1 MCRFDVR
8 HLNIHS
14 VPSHLLLSHLRN
26 ETAMN
31 VNSPQRNGVPDI
43 VNVIGGGVS
52 YPHIIS
58 VAKDLFIVLVRFR
71 IRKTSDN
78 NK

>member
-1 MCRFDVR
+1 
-8 HLNIHS
+8 
-14 VPSHLLLSHLRN
+14 
-26 ETAMN
+26 MN